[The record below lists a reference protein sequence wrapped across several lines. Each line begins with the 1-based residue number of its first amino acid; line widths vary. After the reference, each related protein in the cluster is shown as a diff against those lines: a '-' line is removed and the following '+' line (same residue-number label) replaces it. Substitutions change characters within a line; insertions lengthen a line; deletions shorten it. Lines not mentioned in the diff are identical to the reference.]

1 METLEQFEY
10 HVHRLHSLRVL
21 GYTSY
26 LSPNMAET
34 PDRNKRRLKD
44 FSFVQNS
51 DRKATTEQLGSWQ
64 EQVANV
70 VPITLGR
77 GEGKELGTQY
87 NHEGFIAGDTLLPG
101 RPVLPE
107 GSKSFQSCSSRW
119 RTSFRI

>member
-1 METLEQFEY
+1 MFIDCTASESWDILVIFPLTWQKPQTEIRE
-10 HVHRLHSLRVL
+10 
-21 GYTSY
+21 G
-26 LSPNMAET
+26 
-34 PDRNKRRLKD
+34 LKD